1 MILSEKGSHMT
12 RKLLLVFSILLVC
25 AFTALAADFSG
36 KWTAQVPGRNN
47 ETRETTFTF
56 KVDGDKVTGTMSGG
70 QGGDVAI
77 ADGKV
82 SGDTITFSITR
93 ERGGQTM
100 KNTYTGTMSGAE
112 IKFKREGGQRGPQEF
127 TAKKAVS

>member
-1 MILSEKGSHMT
+1 MT
-12 RKLLLVFSILLVC
+12 KRLFLAISLMLVC
-25 AFTALAADFSG
+25 ALTALAADFNG
-36 KWTAQVPGRNN
+36 KWTAQVPGRGG

-56 KVDGDKVTGTMSGG
+56 KVSGDAVTGSMSGG
-70 QGGDVAI
+70 QGGDIQI

-127 TAKKAVS
+127 TAKKATS

>member
-1 MILSEKGSHMT
+1 MT
-12 RKLLLVFSILLVC
+12 KRLFLAISILLIC
-25 AFTALAADFSG
+25 TMGLMAADFNG
-36 KWTAQVPGRNN
+36 KWTAQVPGRGG

-56 KVDGDKVTGTMSGG
+56 KVSGDSVTGTMSGG
-70 QGGDVAI
+70 QGGDVQI
-77 ADGKV
+77 SDGKV
-82 SGDTITFSITR
+82 SGDTITFTVTR

-127 TAKKAVS
+127 TAKKSAS